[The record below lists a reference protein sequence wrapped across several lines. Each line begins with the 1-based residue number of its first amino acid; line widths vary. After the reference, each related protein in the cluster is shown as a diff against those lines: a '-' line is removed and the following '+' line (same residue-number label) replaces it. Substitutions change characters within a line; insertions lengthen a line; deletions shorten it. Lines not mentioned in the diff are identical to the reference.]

1 MVHKE
6 LQYIACMTA
15 SRESL
20 EPLTARLG
28 RAVRLARGVRG
39 MSRRALAQR
48 SGVSTRFL
56 ADIEAGT
63 ANASLRSLEAVAG
76 ALDVPLVA
84 LLTAPAAPTAAR
96 IALLGLRGAGKS
108 TVGRRLAQRLGL
120 PFVELDSLIE
130 EAAGLALGPIFELHG
145 ERYFRRLERESLA
158 RLVAG
163 GSGCVLAT
171 GGGLVTEPETW
182 GMLRETFFTVWL
194 AARPE
199 DHYRR
204 VLDQGDR
211 RPMAGN
217 PDAMKELQA
226 LLTARRALYRQAHL
240 TVDSSALD
248 VDTVVTRIAAAVPGR
263 TPLAR
268 GRRGKE

>member
-1 MVHKE
+1 M
-6 LQYIACMTA
+6 QYIAGVTA
-15 SRESL
+15 SRKASDSPESL
-20 EPLTARLG
+20 AARVG
-28 RAVRLARGVRG
+28 RAVRLARGARG
-39 MSRRALAQR
+39 LSRRALAQR

-84 LLTAPAAPTAAR
+84 LLSAPAPPHAVR
-96 IALLGLRGAGKS
+96 IALVGLRGAGKS
-108 TVGRRLAQRLGL
+108 TVGPRLARRLGL
-120 PFVELDSLIE
+120 PFVELDALIE
-130 EAAGLALGPIFELHG
+130 EAAGLPLGPIFELHG

-163 GSGCVLAT
+163 GAGCVLAT

-182 GMLRETFFTVWL
+182 ALLREAFLTVWL
-194 AARPE
+194 AVRPE

-226 LLTARRALYRQAHL
+226 LLTARRALYGQAHL
-240 TVDSSALD
+240 TVDNSTVD
-248 VDTVVTRIAAAVPGR
+248 VDTAVARIAAALASR
-263 TPLAR
+263 TSRDRP
-268 GRRGKE
+268 RREKR